1 MALRSPEMTL
11 PFALPPLVTPSIV
24 GFAEAS
30 LLAPEVAGA
39 IQLRL
44 ADAADGP
51 AIEHLLDEV
60 APLILKAVEVANSL
74 HFRFDI
80 VEVALEPST
89 MLLVEQQSLS
99 IDGLNALHPDR
110 KLIVMLPLVG
120 EASISF
126 PSIAKDRRL
135 AAGTV
140 AIFPAF
146 LANEVVPDEEFVA
159 LVGYAIGPS
168 FV

>member
-1 MALRSPEMTL
+1 
-11 PFALPPLVTPSIV
+11 
-24 GFAEAS
+24 
-30 LLAPEVAGA
+30 
-39 IQLRL
+39 
-44 ADAADGP
+44 
-51 AIEHLLDEV
+51 
-60 APLILKAVEVANSL
+60 
-74 HFRFDI
+74 
-80 VEVALEPST
+80 

>member
-1 MALRSPEMTL
+1 MALRSPEMNL
-11 PFALPPLVTPSIV
+11 PFDLPPLVTPSIV

-140 AIFPAF
+140 AIFPPF
-146 LANEVVPDEEFVA
+146 LSSEVVPDQEFVA

>member
-1 MALRSPEMTL
+1 MIASLLSAGHMALRSPEMNL
-11 PFALPPLVTPSIV
+11 PFDLPPLVTPSIV
-24 GFAEAS
+24 GFAGAS

-80 VEVALEPST
+80 HDA
-89 MLLVEQQSLS
+89 
-99 IDGLNALHPDR
+99 
-110 KLIVMLPLVG
+110 
-120 EASISF
+120 AS
-126 PSIAKDRRL
+126 
-135 AAGTV
+135 
-140 AIFPAF
+140 
-146 LANEVVPDEEFVA
+146 
-159 LVGYAIGPS
+159 
-168 FV
+168 